1 MLSRTRG
8 TQWTTVARRAF
19 FFYGPTGSTH
29 EDLIT
34 KTYRTERPCQSHRFC
49 SMNAA
54 PNYHSNRNNKPS
66 RSSVSS
72 SARSNTLP
80 SLWQAALVWRKFL
93 KLQKLSLLGADS
105 KCFGSEEEMPA
116 KQRGACFVNAAL
128 CVPPPQHAPA
138 IYIQNQQEK
147 ISSHNR
153 NATTT
158 TQWLACINQGK
169 QTALKLTAFPSH
181 LSGLNGFAG
190 EHVISV
196 E

>member
-1 MLSRTRG
+1 MLSENRG

-29 EDLIT
+29 EDLVKKTNRT
-34 KTYRTERPCQSHRFC
+34 KRPCHRHRFC
-49 SMNAA
+49 SMSTA

-66 RSSVSS
+66 HFSTSSSVHSY
-72 SARSNTLP
+72 TLP
-80 SLWQAALVWRKFL
+80 SLWQAALEWRKFL
-93 KLQKLSLLGADS
+93 KLQKRSLLGTDS

-116 KQRGACFVNAAL
+116 KQRGSCFVNAAL
-128 CVPPPQHAPA
+128 CVPPLLHAPA
-138 IYIQNQQEK
+138 IYIQN
-147 ISSHNR
+147 HNS
-153 NATTT
+153 NSTTT
-158 TQWLACINQGK
+158 TQRSIRINQGK